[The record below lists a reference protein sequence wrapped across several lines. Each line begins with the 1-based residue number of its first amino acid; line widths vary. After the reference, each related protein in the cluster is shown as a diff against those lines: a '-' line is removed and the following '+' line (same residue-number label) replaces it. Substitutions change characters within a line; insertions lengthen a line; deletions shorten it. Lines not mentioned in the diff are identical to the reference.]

1 MASNAFGTVGWQGFT
16 PAKPAVS
23 NPFTT
28 ITNTKSPEVDS
39 RLTDLFKQFDTLRGL
54 GSSSLTDY
62 TKALNQNTPQLKG
75 FAMSDIGALN
85 DVASGRTAEDLA
97 RIRANRANAIKLSA
111 DRARA
116 GVSGA
121 LAQTQLASGGGG
133 RSLGSS
139 SYMQKLALNK
149 LSDIEAK
156 AAADD
161 ADAQRADYLYNQG
174 LRMGTLGQRGGYL
187 DALAGRSLLPLKATT
202 DQYGANLNQLGTL
215 LQQYLANNFIGLQ
228 KPYGVDYGV

>member
-16 PAKPAVS
+16 PAKPAVT

-28 ITNTKSPEVDS
+28 VTNVKSPEVDS

-54 GSSSLTDY
+54 GSSSLNDY
-62 TKALNQNTPQLKG
+62 TTALNQNTPQLRG
-75 FAMSDIGALN
+75 FATSDIGALN
-85 DVASGRTAEDLA
+85 DVANGRTAEDLA
-97 RIRANRANAIKLSA
+97 RIRA
-111 DRARA
+111 DRAKAIRMSAARSAA

-121 LAQTQLASGGGG
+121 LAQNQLASGGGG

-156 AAADD
+156 AAADN
-161 ADAQRADYLYNQG
+161 ADAQRADYAYNQN
-174 LRMGTLGQRGGYL
+174 LRLGTLGQRGGYL
-187 DALAGRSLLPLKATT
+187 DNLAGRSLMPLKAGT
-202 DQYGANLNQLGTL
+202 DAYTANLGQLGAL
-215 LQQYLANNFIGLQ
+215 LQQYLQNNFIGLQ
-228 KPYGVDYGV
+228 KPYLNDYGV

>member
-16 PAKPAVS
+16 PAKPAVT

-28 ITNTKSPEVDS
+28 ITNTKSPEVEP
-39 RLTDLFKQFDTLRGL
+39 RLAELFKQFDTLKSL
-54 GSSSLTDY
+54 GTTSLTDY
-62 TKALNQNTPQLKG
+62 TTALNQNTPQLRG
-75 FAMSDIGALN
+75 FATSDIGALN
-85 DVASGRTAEDLA
+85 DIASGRTAADLA
-97 RIRANRANAIKLSA
+97 RIRADRTKAIRMSA
-111 DRARA
+111 DRAKA

-133 RSLGSS
+133 RSMGSS

-161 ADAQRADYLYNQG
+161 ADAQRADYLYNQN
-174 LRMGTLGQRGGYL
+174 LRLGTLGQRGGYL
-187 DALAGRSLLPLKATT
+187 DNLAGRNLLPLKATN
-202 DQYGANLNQLGTL
+202 DQMGVNLGQLGTL
-215 LQQYLANNFIGLQ
+215 LQQYLAYNFIGLQ

>member
-16 PAKPAVS
+16 PAKPAVT

-28 ITNTKSPEVDS
+28 VTNTKSTEVDS
-39 RLTDLFKQFDTLRGL
+39 RLSELFKQFDTLKSL
-54 GSSSLTDY
+54 GSTSLTDY
-62 TKALNQNTPQLKG
+62 ASALKGYTPQLAG
-75 FAMSDIGALN
+75 FANSDIGALN
-85 DVASGRTAEDLA
+85 DIASGRTAEDLA
-97 RIRANRANAIKLSA
+97 RIRAGRANSIKLSA

-133 RSLGSS
+133 RSLGTS

-156 AAADD
+156 AAADN
-161 ADAQRADYLYNQG
+161 ADAERADYAYNQN
-174 LRMGTLGQRGGYL
+174 LRLGTLGQRGGYL
-187 DALAGRSLLPLKATT
+187 DNLAGRNLLPLKAGTEA
-202 DQYGANLNQLGTL
+202 YSANLGQLGTL
-215 LQQYLANNFIGLQ
+215 LQQYLQNNFIGLQ
-228 KPYGVDYGV
+228 KPYLSDYGV